1 MSKRPLTNDKNY
13 NESIFTKKQE
23 SLEEPALKK
32 IKKEEKKEEEGEI
45 CAICQEEINDG
56 RPLKYCDSQ
65 VPSHTPTKDNPRAHP
80 HVFHKECIDQ
90 WLSLNDNNN
99 NSCPL
104 CGARVLCLDA
114 DKYRTEFQEEGK
126 GVEPIYNPNPDN
138 YDPDDIESD
147 GEDMDEEPT
156 DQEGNPIDINVW
168 NEQHPRGPWWRIISC
183 ESPLVHCPGDD
194 LDEGKNFQWFLSHEP
209 QAVEITDGA
218 QLSGW
223 ESIDGEKVCPACAA
237 DPDALDYCE
246 QCGEGYMF
254 PGEHLTHVDDELLC
268 HGCLEQTRS
277 TTRGESKSRRG
288 GRSRRKTPH
297 KKTRKKKNKKLN
309 LTKSKFKSPTSL
321 SIFPERSPQLQ
332 DKEPNILNAFTTK
345 NISVR
350 DKHGQQWNTVENN
363 KLAYKRSARG
373 APIGSYPKIIYGP
386 RVERLTKQNYKKLK
400 KGSELYYDRGSVVF
414 RGPFTYQ
421 KTLRGPSYY

>member
-32 IKKEEKKEEEGEI
+32 FKKEEEGEI
-45 CAICQEEINDG
+45 CAICQENINDG

-80 HVFHKECIDQ
+80 HVFHKECIDH

-183 ESPLVHCPGDD
+183 ESPLVHCPGDN

-237 DPDALDYCE
+237 DPNALDYCE
-246 QCGEGYMF
+246 QCGEGYLF

-268 HGCLEQTRS
+268 HGCLEQCRS

-288 GRSRRKTPH
+288 
-297 KKTRKKKNKKLN
+297 KLN
-309 LTKSKFKSPTSL
+309 VEVVVKKPLIKKHAKEKIKSY
-321 SIFPERSPQLQ
+321 I
-332 DKEPNILNAFTTK
+332 
-345 NISVR
+345 
-350 DKHGQQWNTVENN
+350 
-363 KLAYKRSARG
+363 
-373 APIGSYPKIIYGP
+373 
-386 RVERLTKQNYKKLK
+386 
-400 KGSELYYDRGSVVF
+400 
-414 RGPFTYQ
+414 
-421 KTLRGPSYY
+421 

>member
-1 MSKRPLTNDKNY
+1 MSKRPLINDKNY

-32 IKKEEKKEEEGEI
+32 FKKEEEGEI

-80 HVFHKECIDQ
+80 HVFHKECIDH

-138 YDPDDIESD
+138 YNPDDIESD
-147 GEDMDEEPT
+147 DEDMDEEPT

-168 NEQHPRGPWWRIISC
+168 NEQHPQGPWWRIISC
-183 ESPLVHCPGDD
+183 ESTSVHCPGDN

-209 QAVEITDGA
+209 QAVEITDRA
-218 QLSGW
+218 RSSGW
-223 ESIDGEKVCPACAA
+223 ESIDGKKVCPACAA

-246 QCGEGYMF
+246 QCGEGYLF

-268 HGCLEQTRS
+268 DGCLEGGGA
-277 TTRGESKSRRG
+277 RGRFQG
-288 GRSRRKTPH
+288 GRRRKT
-297 KKTRKKKNKKLN
+297 KRKRRRRKT
-309 LTKSKFKSPTSL
+309 
-321 SIFPERSPQLQ
+321 
-332 DKEPNILNAFTTK
+332 
-345 NISVR
+345 
-350 DKHGQQWNTVENN
+350 
-363 KLAYKRSARG
+363 KRRPG
-373 APIGSYPKIIYGP
+373 K
-386 RVERLTKQNYKKLK
+386 RRRRRRRT
-400 KGSELYYDRGSVVF
+400 RH
-414 RGPFTYQ
+414 
-421 KTLRGPSYY
+421 